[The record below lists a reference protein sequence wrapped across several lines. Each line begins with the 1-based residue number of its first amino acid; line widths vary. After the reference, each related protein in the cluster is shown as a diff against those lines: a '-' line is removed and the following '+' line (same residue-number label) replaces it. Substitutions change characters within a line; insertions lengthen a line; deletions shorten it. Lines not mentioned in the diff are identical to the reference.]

1 MEVLSLSRVR
11 QKLFKDVAKKIV
23 VNYWDVVKS
32 IWDKSEVIPAADP
45 QAASDY
51 RYQMY
56 KKIVEMV
63 TDVNSKT
70 VRNRI
75 AGYMV
80 ALMKQI
86 LYLGRYSIEELSTRY
101 KLKESLEKK
110 PENGESMTA
119 ESKDVG
125 THA

>member
-1 MEVLSLSRVR
+1 LSRVR

-32 IWDKSEVIPAADP
+32 IWDKSEVIAAADP

-110 PENGESMTA
+110 PENGERMTA